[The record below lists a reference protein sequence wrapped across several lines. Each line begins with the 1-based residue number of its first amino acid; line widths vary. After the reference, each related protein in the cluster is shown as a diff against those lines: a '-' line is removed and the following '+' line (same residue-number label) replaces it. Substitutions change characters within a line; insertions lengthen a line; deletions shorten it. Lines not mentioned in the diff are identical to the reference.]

1 MRPDAVAARAGEGGG
16 EGPAAVEGEP
26 GVQPAAGRP
35 AGAGTGA
42 GVPPLAFHLVTTAR
56 ELARPDCD
64 GRYLCDWWTA
74 ARGGRAVV
82 YDYGTPAGRAAARAL
97 FAREDGGPAA
107 VARHFALHG
116 PAQSAKR
123 RRQAERAAAGPP
135 VPGALGCG
143 LEVDRCRKALA
154 EWLAL
159 PPAAPAAGSRAAKA
173 REAKRRHLAAS
184 AALLRR
190 TVGDAVAFA
199 KAAAS
204 AGARADEPERALEA
218 GLAGGGLKLVLFPAP
233 HFSVEVAVPPALP
246 ATAAD
251 LSFLPRARGLRGV
264 EIVLID
270 ETWPEARRIFE
281 DLASG
286 GPGDGDGDGEDGE
299 DGEVERILRG
309 LFEADDEWAALEAA
323 GRETHAAAFLRRAFV
338 ITLAPEDPEAR
349 EGYGLVSNFPRG
361 QEDAERGV
369 GVCSLEAGLR
379 LGELAGLLSAADR
392 RAGQA
397 KCNAW
402 LGEQLGKGG
411 GAMTAERSP
420 GS

>member
-1 MRPDAVAARAGEGGG
+1 MRPDAARAAEGGG
-16 EGPAAVEGEP
+16 EGPRPTG
-26 GVQPAAGRP
+26 PAAADGEQQP
-35 AGAGTGA
+35 AGAGSTSS
-42 GVPPLAFHLVTTAR
+42 LAFHLITTAR

-74 ARGGRAVV
+74 ARGGPAVI
-82 YDYGTPAGRAAARAL
+82 YDYDTPAGRAAARAL

-135 VPGALGCG
+135 VPGTLGG
-143 LEVDRCRKALA
+143 ALEVDRCRKALA
-154 EWLAL
+154 EWLA
-159 PPAAPAAGSRAAKA
+159 APATEPPEAARRAAKA
-173 REAKRRHLAAS
+173 REAKRRHLAVS

-218 GLAGGGLKLVLFPAP
+218 GLEGGGLKLVLFSAP

-286 GPGDGDGDGEDGE
+286 GPGGGDGEDEE

-379 LGELAGLLSAADR
+379 LGELVGLLSAADR
-392 RAGQA
+392 RAGQKA
-397 KCNAW
+397 CNSW
-402 LGEQLGKGG
+402 LGEQL
-411 GAMTAERSP
+411 ANT
-420 GS
+420 